1 LTTIKYLSYF
11 YRDFI
16 DLPHLPDN
24 QAEVTIM
31 FKSKTLLPL
40 AQAQRENH
48 GYEAQSKLWKKFPL
62 QAAYFYTLR
71 FAG

>member
-1 LTTIKYLSYF
+1 LTTIKFLSYF
-11 YRDFI
+11 YREFI

-31 FKSKTLLPL
+31 FKSKILLPL

-48 GYEAQSKLWKKFPL
+48 GYEHQSKP
-62 QAAYFYTLR
+62 
-71 FAG
+71 